1 MPLLQII
8 DDDPGIA
15 ELIAAYAEAWHW
27 QSTTSASLAQALQQ
41 AEQAPPDVIV
51 LDWQLPDSTG
61 LGSLEKLR
69 HLTAVPILVLTVNDK
84 EADIIRALQQGA
96 DDYVV
101 KPFSPGQVMARLNA
115 LLRRS
120 RTEAAAAP
128 SASWTFMDLE
138 IDMDRHQVRQ
148 GGVLLD
154 LTPLEYDLMSAM
166 ARAPGRVWTREELLR
181 RIWGDVGEAFDRAV
195 DAEVARLR
203 RKLHDSS
210 DDPRYIETVRGVGY
224 RWREESARNASL

>member
-8 DDDPGIA
+8 DDDLGIA
-15 ELIAAYAEAWHW
+15 ELIAAYAGAWHW
-27 QSTTSASLAQALQQ
+27 QSTTSASLAEALQQ
-41 AEQAPPDVIV
+41 AEQDPPDLIV

-61 LGSLEKLR
+61 LRSLEKLR
-69 HLTAVPILVLTVNDK
+69 QLTAVPILVLTVNDK

-120 RTEAAAAP
+120 RTEAAAVK
-128 SASWTFMDLE
+128 STSWVCMDLE

-154 LTPLEYDLMSAM
+154 LTPLEYGVMSAM

-203 RKLHDSS
+203 RKLHDSP

-224 RWREESARNASL
+224 RWREESVRNALL